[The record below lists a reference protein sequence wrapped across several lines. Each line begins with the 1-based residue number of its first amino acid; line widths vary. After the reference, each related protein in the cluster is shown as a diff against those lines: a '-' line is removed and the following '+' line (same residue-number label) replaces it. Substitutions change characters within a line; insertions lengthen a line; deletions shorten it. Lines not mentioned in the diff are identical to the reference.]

1 MPLTV
6 LHKKG
11 LLLNGSHPALLT
23 VYGAYGISLE
33 TGFEPERLVL
43 LDRGWV
49 IAFAHVRGG
58 GELGRR
64 CNAIAV
70 TGLMFNPTHMV
81 VKRQRA

>member
-1 MPLTV
+1 V

-70 TGLMFNPTHMV
+70 TGLMFHPTHMV